1 MLHTDTDVVW
11 LRDPSPYLLCTSEA
25 ACPACEFAP
34 ASRLPCDALR
44 TADVA
49 VSSDNMGPG
58 LALRGGARYAA
69 GGTFNSG
76 ILLFRATPA
85 GIRFVRAWHA
95 NVANPLPGSR
105 FARLTS
111 DQQVRVTV
119 RVRVR
124 PRVSD
129 LTLTLTQG

>member
-1 MLHTDTDVVW
+1 
-11 LRDPSPYLLCTSEA
+11 
-25 ACPACEFAP
+25 
-34 ASRLPCDALR
+34 
-44 TADVA
+44 
-49 VSSDNMGPG
+49 MGPG

-95 NVANPLPGSR
+95 NVANPPPGSR

-111 DQQVRVTV
+111 DQQVFNNMV
-119 RVRVR
+119 RKPLEWPGVRAA
-124 PRVSD
+124 PGNA
-129 LTLTLTQG
+129 LTPP